1 MNPELA
7 NDLATCHLRDL
18 RQLGE
23 RRRRQTPTTA
33 NRRHRQSPLRRQ
45 IGFRLVEAG
54 LHLMGTAAD

>member
-7 NDLATCHLRDL
+7 NDLATCRLRDL

-23 RRRRQTPTTA
+23 RHRRQTPTTA
-33 NRRHRQSPLRRQ
+33 SRRHRPFPLRRR

-54 LHLMGTAAD
+54 LHLMGTAAE